1 MKTNYTNRLQ
11 ILILLILFSNFGSHL
26 WAQIPADL
34 MENCKQWKITYP
46 TGEEEKKLCDEPNN
60 EFFFVNDDKDAIV
73 FRTPIRTDN
82 GTTPNSDNVRSEL
95 REREPDGSADVY
107 WTTEG
112 SHMLYVKQAIT
123 HLPINKSE
131 LVATQIH
138 GDKEAGIDDAMVLRL
153 EDSHLFLSFNG
164 GKLRSDISI
173 TNTYTLGTIHEVIFL
188 VQDNK
193 HYCYYS
199 EDGSLLEAFNN
210 NTASD
215 YLVKDGDRDYVMD
228 LEYDQS
234 YFKVGNYTQSNP
246 KDEGDDTGKPENY
259 GEVLVYDFSVVHDE
273 IEVSGVSLS
282 PSNIELSIGGPFQ
295 LTKTISPAHA
305 TNKTVTYSTSDAS
318 VVEVNSSGVITGKS
332 AGTAVITVTTVDGGF
347 TATSYVTV
355 LEDAV
360 GTNLALKKEIKGTGT
375 HDADNKVENLVDGST
390 ATRWSVS
397 GFPQTAT
404 IDLGQVYAIG
414 RSEVVCYSDR
424 AYQYTISVSDTE
436 NGTYTEIVDRSE
448 NTTPGDEGNPIV
460 NVFAP
465 VEGRFVKLT
474 VTGAAVYDGSWV
486 SMSEFRLF
494 EASALGIEDAPLDER
509 NIVLSPNPARN
520 AISFSGAEGFNNIKI
535 YDHVGKL
542 IVNQSYNGQSVDVS
556 HLNSGLYIVRLSGT
570 SKTVNKRMI
579 KK

>member
-1 MKTNYTNRLQ
+1 MKTNYKNDLQ
-11 ILILLILFSNFGSHL
+11 FFILLLLFSNFGSHL
-26 WAQIPADL
+26 WAQVPSDL

-46 TGEEEKKLCDEPNN
+46 NGVEEKQLCGAPNN
-60 EFFFVNDDKDAIV
+60 EFFYVNDAKNAIV
-73 FRTPIRTDN
+73 FRTPIRSDN

-95 REREPDGSADVY
+95 REREPDGSVDVY

-138 GDKEAGIDDAMVLRL
+138 GDKEAGIDDAMVMRL

-164 GKLRSDISI
+164 GKLRSNISI
-173 TNTYTLGTIHEVIFL
+173 TNNYTLGTIHEVIFL

-199 EDGSLLEAFNN
+199 EDGGLLEAYKN
-210 NTASD
+210 NTASA
-215 YLVKDGDRDYVMD
+215 YLIKDGDKDYVMD

-246 KDEGDDTGKPENY
+246 KEEGDDTGKPDNY
-259 GEVLVYDFSVVHDE
+259 GEVLVYDFSVAHDE
-273 IEVSGVSLS
+273 VGVSGVSLS
-282 PSNIELSIGGPFQ
+282 PNNIELSIGSPFQ

-305 TNKTVTYSTSDAS
+305 SNKMVTYSTSDAS
-318 VVEVNSSGVITGKS
+318 VVTVNNSGVLTGKS
-332 AGTAVITVTTVDGGF
+332 SGSAVITVTTVDGGF
-347 TATSYVTV
+347 TDSSNVTV
-355 LEDAV
+355 IEDAL
-360 GTNLALKKEIKGTGT
+360 GINLALKKVITGTGT
-375 HDADNKVENLVDGST
+375 HDANNVVENLVDGST

-404 IDLGQVYAIG
+404 IDLGKVYTMG
-414 RSEVVCYSDR
+414 RSEVVCYTDR
-424 AYQYTISVSDTE
+424 AYQYTVSVSDTE

-460 NVFAP
+460 NVFTP

-474 VTGAAVYDGSWV
+474 ITGAAVYEGPWV
-486 SMSEFRLF
+486 SLSEFRIF
-494 EASALGIEDAPLDER
+494 EASSLSIEASPLDDSKVT
-509 NIVLSPNPARN
+509 ISPNPATN
-520 AISFSGAEGFNNIKI
+520 NITINGAEDFNNLKI
-535 YDHVGKL
+535 YDHIGKL
-542 IVNQSYNGQSVDVS
+542 IINQFYNGQSVDIS
-556 HLNSGLYIVRLSGT
+556 HLNSGLYIVRLSGKSQT
-570 SKTVNKRMI
+570 INKRII